1 MIVKNGSL
9 FFGKW
14 MMEKGRDTSTLITF
28 KNISGASRNST
39 PKYDNVRQGRIIPVD
54 DTTPVSFDEYTYVQ
68 VPGAAT
74 SSTRL
79 SYTDV
84 GNLIYS
90 ADVTNVSSQPVVISS
105 ICLDMVIDDY
115 YETPDIVILVA
126 RTVLETPQTLQP
138 NETITLNYQIRFN

>member
-14 MMEKGRDTSTLITF
+14 LMERGLNRGTTIALKTTS
-28 KNISGASRNST
+28 GVSRNSDT
-39 PKYDNVRQGRIIPVD
+39 HFDTVLQGRIVPVD
-54 DTTPVSFDEYTYVQ
+54 DTTPVSFDEYAHVQ
-68 VPGAAT
+68 VPGTST

-90 ADVTNVSSQPVVISS
+90 ADVTNVSSQPVVISG
-105 ICLDMVIDDY
+105 ICLDIVIDAY
-115 YETPDIVILVA
+115 YESSDTVILVA

-138 NETITLNYQIRFN
+138 NETTTLNYQIRFN

>member
-9 FFGKW
+9 FFGEW
-14 MMEKGRDTSTLITF
+14 LMEKGMNTHASITF
-28 KNISGASRNST
+28 KTTSGVSHNSDT
-39 PKYDNVRQGRIIPVD
+39 HYDDVRQGRIVPVD
-54 DTTPVSFDEYTYVQ
+54 DTTPVSFDEYTHVQ
-68 VPGAAT
+68 VPGTST

-90 ADVTNVSSQPVVISS
+90 ADVTNVSSQPVVISG
-105 ICLDMVIDDY
+105 ICLDIVIDDY
-115 YETPDIVILVA
+115 YETPDTIILVA

-138 NETITLNYQIRFN
+138 NETVTLNYQIRFN

>member
-14 MMEKGRDTSTLITF
+14 MMEKCLNHDTAIAF
-28 KNISGASRNST
+28 KTTSGVSRNSNAHF
-39 PKYDNVRQGRIIPVD
+39 DDVRQSLIIPVD
-54 DTTPVSFDEYTYVQ
+54 DTTPVSFDEYAHAQ
-68 VPGAAT
+68 VPGT
-74 SSTRL
+74 SVSSTRL

-90 ADVTNVSSQPVVISS
+90 ADVTNVSSQPVVISG

-115 YETPDIVILVA
+115 YEPSDIIILVA

>member
-9 FFGKW
+9 FFGEW
-14 MMEKGRDTSTLITF
+14 LMRRGTGDNTFVTF
-28 KNISGASRNST
+28 KTTAGASQKSDTRLDT
-39 PKYDNVRQGRIIPVD
+39 VLQGRIVPVD
-54 DTTPVSFDEYTYVQ
+54 DTTPVSFDEYAHVQ
-68 VPGAAT
+68 VPGT
-74 SSTRL
+74 SVSSTRL

-90 ADVTNVSSQPVVISS
+90 ADVTNVSSQPVVISG
-105 ICLDMVIDDY
+105 ICLDMVIDAY
-115 YETPDIVILVA
+115 YESSDTVILVA